1 MPGKKRKP
9 QQGKSRNLLTRLR
22 DHETDVLLFMI
33 VDYVTF
39 TNNQGERDL
48 RMNKVKQKISGCFRS
63 KEAAD
68 NYCRVRSYISTCE
81 KHNMTASKALETLF
95 TNKLPDFFSKDKYF
109 DSS

>member
-1 MPGKKRKP
+1 MV
-9 QQGKSRNLLTRLR
+9 T
-22 DHETDVLLFMI
+22 I
-33 VDYVTF
+33 YYVTF

-63 KEAAD
+63 TTGAE

-81 KHNMTASKALETLF
+81 KHGMTASQSLKILF
-95 TNKLPDFFSKDKYF
+95 TDNLPDFFSDDKIN